1 MNQYQASPAP
11 KGNKALSNYVPYLFL
26 LGAVIGAIGC
36 LGRADYNLPV
46 FLFAYIAWNYLAVSS
61 QFNDRVTSGGLS

>member
-1 MNQYQASPAP
+1 MNQYQGSAAPA
-11 KGNKALSNYVPYLFL
+11 KGNKALASYVPYLFL

-46 FLFAYIAWNYLAVSS
+46 FLFAYIAWNYLAVH
-61 QFNDRVTSGGLS
+61 FDLHRVTNGK